1 MALTEGGFV
10 ERVQQLLKE
19 EADKPRRWW
28 YLSFADE
35 KKFLGGFIVRARG
48 ITSARMAM
56 VALGIKSP
64 GGEVL
69 SAPIDDD
76 KVPESK
82 YRYRLLT
89 KEEIK
94 EFWPDAKPLKEHEA
108 DERKKDEGHN

>member
-10 ERVQQLLKE
+10 ERVQQLLIE

-56 VALGIKSP
+56 TALGIKSP
-64 GGEVL
+64 GGQVL
-69 SAPIDDD
+69 SAPIEDDN
-76 KVPESK
+76 ESR
-82 YRYRLLT
+82 YRY
-89 KEEIK
+89 
-94 EFWPDAKPLKEHEA
+94 
-108 DERKKDEGHN
+108 DEGRGILA